1 MTSVKLEPLIFEREI
16 QNLEAKLV
24 KSNAEN
30 YENSLVVI
38 RKEYE
43 FLRSSSV
50 NIHSETEKRVQ
61 KIYYEKQINKHKEEI
76 KELVQKNETKC
87 FNLKKRNYFLNEEIQ
102 SLKLERTKA
111 TNNLIQ
117 KGRCIHRLTKEVSEL
132 KAENE
137 KLKETTKSKT
147 LSSSSNEKSN
157 ESGTEIKIKEEL
169 KEQEP
174 QAQVLSE
181 EEKFKLRSIK
191 IFEAVFDNLKKEYED
206 EQIKTSELNSKCLR
220 QLDQIFNLND
230 LNQTLIE
237 KVAILEKEL
246 DKRKQEITSLRTQD
260 SILKQIEELNIRL
273 IDKEAVNVLLQNEK
287 ANLLVKL
294 EAQKQKIKSLESEL
308 FSMKSKWSDS
318 AFKELSNNDRKRS
331 ESDSRSNKVRKIYY
345 SNRYSY

>member
-1 MTSVKLEPLIFEREI
+1 M
-16 QNLEAKLV
+16 
-24 KSNAEN
+24 
-30 YENSLVVI
+30 
-38 RKEYE
+38 
-43 FLRSSSV
+43 
-50 NIHSETEKRVQ
+50 
-61 KIYYEKQINKHKEEI
+61 
-76 KELVQKNETKC
+76 
-87 FNLKKRNYFLNEEIQ
+87 
-102 SLKLERTKA
+102 
-111 TNNLIQ
+111 
-117 KGRCIHRLTKEVSEL
+117 
-132 KAENE
+132 
-137 KLKETTKSKT
+137 
-147 LSSSSNEKSN
+147 
-157 ESGTEIKIKEEL
+157 
-169 KEQEP
+169 
-174 QAQVLSE
+174 SE

-206 EQIKTSELNSKCLR
+206 EHIKTSELNSKCLR